1 MLLSLPLVK
10 EDIALRFCR
19 RDLGMLVQLLTGYN
33 FLNCYLTLRS
43 FHYSLYVRCILSWG
57 RALGPLGGLSTG
69 QLNCCLPRMEEKRR
83 DRDNILQV
91 LIRTRKQHYVL
102 KQNQKYLQYFTEC
115 WFLLV
120 LACYWLLIGCWT
132 GQLNLAQLVWRLAR
146 APSLT
151 WILLTMSLSLLNC

>member
-69 QLNCCLPRMEEKRR
+69 QLNCCLPRMEEKKRE
-83 DRDNILQV
+83 DSTNV
-91 LIRTRKQHYVL
+91 
-102 KQNQKYLQYFTEC
+102 
-115 WFLLV
+115 
-120 LACYWLLIGCWT
+120 
-132 GQLNLAQLVWRLAR
+132 RLAIYQYQ
-146 APSLT
+146 LK
-151 WILLTMSLSLLNC
+151 

>member
-1 MLLSLPLVK
+1 MLLSLPLLK

-33 FLNCYLTLRS
+33 FLNWYLTLRR

-83 DRDNILQV
+83 EHPKLIQGYSILITQAWKQTLPPSDRMLYYTSGSV
-91 LIRTRKQHYVL
+91 
-102 KQNQKYLQYFTEC
+102 
-115 WFLLV
+115 
-120 LACYWLLIGCWT
+120 
-132 GQLNLAQLVWRLAR
+132 
-146 APSLT
+146 
-151 WILLTMSLSLLNC
+151 